1 MSRGQCWGVNLA
13 RLAPGRFSLLKAN
26 IGASDNLLE
35 ENIPASERL
44 LEDNPASEPLRPFC
58 NPSSPP
64 TPSQDL
70 SHQPTCHYR
79 YSELCTRGFV
89 AVCSSFCSVVMSAIS
104 VVDTT
109 CTWIK
114 LRKVCALPEEE
125 CCARCGGVLRKAW
138 RRCVGDAEV
147 HPGQLQGNLFARR
160 IALATRPRCNAR
172 CPPRGWRNP
181 DRTW

>member
-1 MSRGQCWGVNLA
+1 MSVYSKT
-13 RLAPGRFSLLKAN
+13 APL
-26 IGASDNLLE
+26 
-35 ENIPASERL
+35 P
-44 LEDNPASEPLRPFC
+44 NPSAHSVTPLLRP
-58 NPSSPP
+58 PRRRISPTSRLVITDIP
-64 TPSQDL
+64 NSV
-70 SHQPTCHYR
+70 R
-79 YSELCTRGFV
+79 V
-89 AVCSSFCSVVMSAIS
+89 ALWPYCSSFCSVVMSAIS